1 MGLVFRKT
9 RKHKRRQQAN
19 TRRRA
24 NTKSRQRGGA
34 SGTARMSI
42 KYKTATSDDI
52 SSYIQLVSPGMVD
65 WTEHYNLKRLDKEPL
80 LEITGLYAGKKYLL
94 VMTDPDALGKTWTH
108 WVVVVNGAG
117 QLVKPAI
124 AEYKGPSPPAGSG
137 VHHYIFRLYD
147 LADVGQMP
155 SPLRGMSRGVYFA
168 VKLKKI
174 LEGKSVLADAIFTI
188 DSSKI
193 KNGKKLGVVG
203 NAIGLGLDVLRTF
216 AR

>member
-9 RKHKRRQQAN
+9 RKHKRRQQAK

-24 NTKSRQRGGA
+24 TTKSRQQGGA

-42 KYKTATSDDI
+42 KYKTATSGDT

-65 WTEHYNLKRLDKEPL
+65 WTDHYNLKRLDKEPL
-80 LEITGLYAGKKYLL
+80 LEITGLDAGKKYLL

-137 VHHYIFRLYD
+137 VHRYIFRLYD
-147 LADVGQMP
+147 LEVVGEMP
-155 SPLRGMSRGVYFA
+155 RKINDNERGTYYAEVLSDIVA
-168 VKLKKI
+168 NKNIV
-174 LEGKSVLADAIFTI
+174 LEASYSV

-193 KNGKKLGVVG
+193 
-203 NAIGLGLDVLRTF
+203 
-216 AR
+216 